1 MRFDVPV
8 EPDSEQARQW
18 LAREL
23 ADPAYREAEPTW
35 FDTVVS
41 EVLEWLGDLLDTGGG
56 SPPVLLL
63 VVVVVIIAALV
74 VAAYFIFGAPRAN
87 RRSRAT
93 GTLFGDDDERD
104 AAAIRR
110 AAAGAAAAGRWD
122 LAIEEM
128 FRSIARSLGER
139 SILSTTPGTT
149 ATGFATAAS
158 HYFPD
163 LTAEFTSAGEEFDA
177 VRYLGSDG
185 SAEAYA
191 RIEAL
196 ERTVRSRR
204 PMLSAVDA

>member
-1 MRFDVPV
+1 MRLDVPV

-23 ADPAYREAEPTW
+23 ADPAYREAQPTW
-35 FDTVVS
+35 FDTIVS
-41 EVLEWLGDLLDTGGG
+41 EVLAWLEDLLGSGSG
-56 SPPVLLL
+56 SPPVVLL
-63 VVVVVIIAALV
+63 VVVVVVIAALV

-93 GTLFGDDDERD
+93 GAIFGDDDERD

-110 AAAGAAAAGRWD
+110 AAADAAAAGSWD

-128 FRSIARSLGER
+128 FRSIARSLTER
-139 SILSTTPGTT
+139 AILSTTPGTT
-149 ATGFATAAS
+149 ATGFATGAS
-158 HYFPD
+158 RYFPD
-163 LTAEFTSAGEEFDA
+163 LIAEFSSAGEEFDA
-177 VRYLGSDG
+177 VRYLGRDG
-185 SAEAYA
+185 SAEGYA

-204 PMLSAVDA
+204 PALSAVDA